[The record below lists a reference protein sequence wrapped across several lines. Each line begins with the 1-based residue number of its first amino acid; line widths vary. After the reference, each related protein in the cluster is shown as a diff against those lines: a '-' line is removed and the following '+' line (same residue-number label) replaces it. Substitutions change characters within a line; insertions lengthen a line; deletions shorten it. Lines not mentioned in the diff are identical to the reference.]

1 MRDMDIFP
9 HVKLRAL
16 EPEDLEILYE
26 IENNVA
32 LWNVGITN
40 VPYSK
45 FTLHDYILS
54 VTGDIYTDKQV
65 RLMVENKDNEIVG
78 IADVINFD
86 PRHLRAEVSIVVIDK
101 YRNQGYAGSIL
112 NHLAT
117 YSKNILHLHQLY
129 AFVAETNNASIHL
142 FDKMGYSVGGVLHDW
157 LYDGNR
163 FQNALLVQ
171 TFL

>member
-1 MRDMDIFP
+1 MDIFP

-78 IADVINFD
+78 IAD
-86 PRHLRAEVSIVVIDK
+86 
-101 YRNQGYAGSIL
+101 QGYAGSIL

-142 FDKMGYSVGGVLHDW
+142 FEKMGYSIGGVLHDW